1 MIDSLTGKRVAL
13 VHHWLLSMRGGERV
27 LEAVAEMVP
36 HAPIYTLFARPER
49 LSATLRNREIRT
61 SFLNSLPVPFGDHRN
76 LLPLFPRAVR
86 GLDCRGFDVV
96 LISDAGLTKGV
107 RVDADAKILCYCHSP
122 MRSIWDLTAS
132 YTRQL
137 GAVRGAALRVIRPKL
152 RAHDRRAAE
161 RVNCFAANSRFVQ
174 DRIRRAYQRD
184 STVIYPP
191 VRVPDS
197 PPARHPE
204 DYYLMVGELAE
215 YKRADLG
222 VQACAQMGRK
232 LRVIGDGP
240 QMSLLKSLTGPTVE
254 LLGRT
259 SDEEI
264 REHLSR
270 CRALLFCAEEDFGIV
285 PVEAMAAGC
294 PVIAFGRGGATETVV
309 AGQTGLFFEEQS
321 SDGLVAAIERFEA
334 SETEFDSQV
343 IHARAA
349 EFSLEVFR
357 ETFARWVNQNL
368 A

>member
-1 MIDSLTGKRVAL
+1 MIPSLTGKRVAL

-36 HAPIYTLFARPER
+36 DAPIFTLFAKPEK
-49 LSATLRNREIRT
+49 LSATLQNREIRT
-61 SFLNSLPVPFGDHRN
+61 SFLNSLPAPGGDHRN
-76 LLPLFPRAVR
+76 WLPLFPRAVR

-107 RVDADAKILCYCHSP
+107 RADPDAKILCYCHSP

-137 GAVRGAALRVIRPKL
+137 GAVRGTALRAIRSHL
-152 RAHDRRAAE
+152 RKHDRRAAD
-161 RVNCFAANSRFVQ
+161 RVNSFAANSKFVQ
-174 DRIRRAYQRD
+174 DRIRRAYERD

-197 PPARHPE
+197 PPSRHPE

-222 VQACAQMGRK
+222 VQACAKLGRK

-240 QMSLLKSLTGPTVE
+240 QMPLLKSLAGPTVE

-259 SDEEI
+259 SDAEI

-294 PVIAFGRGGATETVV
+294 PVIAFARGGAVETVV
-309 AGQTGLFFEEQS
+309 AGTTGLFFDEQS
-321 SDGLVAAIERFEA
+321 TNGLIAAIERFEA
-334 SETEFDSQV
+334 SESEFDSQA
-343 IHARAA
+343 IHARAV
-349 EFSLEVFR
+349 EFSLEVFQNS
-357 ETFARWVNQNL
+357 FATWVNRSVE
-368 A
+368 